1 MTTDERIAAMLPLSP
16 RDYLIL
22 FALVDGDR
30 HGYGLVKDVER
41 LSEGAVRIDPANL
54 YRSLRRMVKAGLVVE
69 SERRLAALGDDE
81 RRRYYRNSELGT
93 RVVAAE
99 AARLNKLAQAARA
112 KKLIPRSEGAR

>member
-54 YRSLRRMVKAGLVVE
+54 YRSLRRMVKTGLVVE
-69 SERRLAALGDDE
+69 SERRLAAMGDE
-81 RRRYYRNSELGT
+81 HRGGYWLILRGQETSKTSGSGPHTSGRLRASGSC
-93 RVVAAE
+93 VVVTAWA
-99 AARLNKLAQAARA
+99 L
-112 KKLIPRSEGAR
+112 S